1 MLFGKKLKMDYHT
14 MVDYEEVS
22 IIGSGGNIN
31 KLLKCQ
37 VKLKI
42 NPVLYICKLTICF
55 LNLPHTNKRI
65 SELD

>member
-1 MLFGKKLKMDYHT
+1 MVCDVVWEEIENGYHN

-42 NPVLYICKLTICF
+42 NLVLYLCKLAVLF
-55 LNLPHTNKRI
+55 
-65 SELD
+65 